1 MEIRHFLLSV
11 NDGNGKLI
19 ATETVSMQTNGRKS
33 SPTRRLGF
41 SVAGFGAP
49 KPGFVATNR
58 RVVLPQIQTM
68 GAVRGS
74 RARVWSGR
82 PRYSARRPGCT
93 GEGPQRGQ
101 QGK

>member
-11 NDGNGKLI
+11 NNGNGKLI

-49 KPGFVATNR
+49 KPGLVATNR

>member
-1 MEIRHFLLSV
+1 MEISPFLLSA
-11 NDGNGKLI
+11 NDGNGKQI

-49 KPGFVATNR
+49 KPGLVATNR

-74 RARVWSGR
+74 RA
-82 PRYSARRPGCT
+82 T
-93 GEGPQRGQ
+93 GGTFPST
-101 QGK
+101 